1 MTNRKDCSAFPGPS
15 GSDKYT
21 GLTIREHFASLAL
34 QGLCANYLRENVSGW
49 SNKTYAVEAVSLAD
63 ALIEELERTENK

>member
-1 MTNRKDCSAFPGPS
+1 MQPNRKAFYAPGYSNS
-15 GSDKYT
+15 GM
-21 GLTIREHFASLAL
+21 TIREHFASLAL

-63 ALIEELERTENK
+63 ALIEELNRAKNKE